1 MIVQG
6 IQCTSGVP
14 LNLDTLVS
22 LIGYQIEHVVTGRI
36 LPSTLRHEI
45 YTLEAALNK
54 LGDVNEVYDNVSI
67 VDYELIP
74 IYDIEVDSGWSLNII

>member
-6 IQCTSGVP
+6 IQCTSGEP
-14 LNLDTLVS
+14 LNLDVLVS

-36 LPSTLRHEI
+36 LPSTLRYEI

-54 LGDVNEVYDNVSI
+54 LGDVNEVFNDEYNDL
-67 VDYELIP
+67 DE
-74 IYDIEVDSGWSLNII
+74 EK